1 MQAEGKSGQR
11 DLRAA
16 SCHQCPRYGAVLPPV
31 WVPTAACCAL
41 IRALPL
47 HVYGLIFSREGFL
60 PGSLCLTCAQTSVP
74 SIWASGFRPSLTP
87 SVPWGEI
94 CLGGGVMWDIPLASP
109 HLLSP
114 QQQRVRGTA
123 RPETD
128 ANTVQLP
135 RAVGPAQSA
144 AWWRSCSGT
153 PWIRLTASKVQPC
166 VYRLG
171 GRAATSPCFPQP
183 CGGSLCRA
191 DVGTSQS

>member
-1 MQAEGKSGQR
+1 MPQVWC
-11 DLRAA
+11 RAA
-16 SCHQCPRYGAVLPPV
+16 PCVGTHSCLLCSDKGSSSPCLRLDLLSGRIPPRFSLRDMCPN
-31 WVPTAACCAL
+31 
-41 IRALPL
+41 IRAIHLGF
-47 HVYGLIFSREGFL
+47 GL
-60 PGSLCLTCAQTSVP
+60 QT
-74 SIWASGFRPSLTP
+74 FLTP

-166 VYRLG
+166 VYRVG

-183 CGGSLCRA
+183 CRGSLCRA
-191 DVGTSQS
+191 DIGTSQS